1 MSTPFRDDIVFQETD
16 DVGIII
22 FNRPKDLNAVNL
34 HMIFSIGGILEDFEK
49 FKSLVIVKSVVP
61 KVFSAGG
68 DIVRVTELV
77 KLKDKTCLYYPR
89 YGYKMIHSIGTMKI
103 PFVALNDGLT
113 MGGGAGISMLSKY
126 FVCTE
131 NTDFSM
137 PEVRM
142 GHFADVCSSYFL
154 ARLDNHLGFYL
165 ALTGAR
171 LKGYDNVLAG
181 IATHFCPSEK
191 IAELEVALLNNPQEA
206 DAIIKSFSAVPE
218 NANFSLT
225 PHLEKIERIF
235 SSETVEEIL
244 AKLEQDGSKWAKT
257 TIATIRYMCPL
268 SLKATLR
275 QLRIAKTMSLEQCIQ
290 NEYILANSFFQ
301 GENFVEGKPISRRG
315 IVIIF
320 P

>member
-1 MSTPFRDDIVFQETD
+1 M
-16 DVGIII
+16 
-22 FNRPKDLNAVNL
+22 
-34 HMIFSIGGILEDFEK
+34 
-49 FKSLVIVKSVVP
+49 
-61 KVFSAGG
+61 
-68 DIVRVTELV
+68 
-77 KLKDKTCLYYPR
+77 
-89 YGYKMIHSIGTMKI
+89 YK
-103 PFVALNDGLT
+103 
-113 MGGGAGISMLSKY
+113 
-126 FVCTE
+126 
-131 NTDFSM
+131 
-137 PEVRM
+137 RQ
-142 GHFADVCSSYFL
+142 
-154 ARLDNHLGFYL
+154 
-165 ALTGAR
+165 
-171 LKGYDNVLAG
+171 GYDNVLAG

-206 DAIIKSFSAVPE
+206 DAVIKSFPAVPE
-218 NANFSLT
+218 NAIFSLT